1 MKSAY
6 VGVLS
11 IIELK
16 NARWNIENLLI
27 VLCPIQRPITSQDCV
42 LLRDNSLVFTVRLRP
57 EISFR
62 ACLRVLTRPSFLSF
76 LRPCS
81 PHRAPTESKLHLSST
96 LLLSLKFP
104 GKRTLQQVPQWG
116 PYEERCPFPEPS
128 FTNRSEPP
136 PQKEGL
142 LMKQNLTF
150 LKDPGIGDPLHVPP
164 NRTPYG

>member
-62 ACLRVLTRPSFLSF
+62 ACLRVLTRPSFLSS

-81 PHRAPTESKLHLSST
+81 PHRAPQSRSSIYRALIYCLSNFLVKEHSNRFPNGVPMKRDARFQN
-96 LLLSLKFP
+96 LLLHIARSPLPK
-104 GKRTLQQVPQWG
+104 KKVSWWNKIS
-116 PYEERCPFPEPS
+116 PFS
-128 FTNRSEPP
+128 
-136 PQKEGL
+136 K
-142 LMKQNLTF
+142 
-150 LKDPGIGDPLHVPP
+150 
-164 NRTPYG
+164 TPV